1 MASVL
6 ASSSSPPALCD
17 SVDVAAEFALDFS
30 AKLRI
35 EEPGL
40 SVVDEEE
47 FSFVCGDL
55 SETLASADE
64 LFHNGQIRPKFP
76 FFVDECEGGSPLRP
90 PLKKLFVERRDI
102 SSPALEDSESIE
114 WNRAP
119 PVRSYCRWSNKKT
132 TEVLNQRCEKS
143 NSTGFSKLWRFR
155 DLKLRSNSDGKD
167 AFVFL
172 TASTK
177 KRASSGTTEAEKAV
191 NVKGKAEKIISGEG
205 KKDAVRKSKSKTASW
220 GPEKHYVMIR
230 ARKEGDRRRS
240 YLPYRQ
246 DLVGFFT
253 NVNGFSRNVHP
264 F

>member
-6 ASSSSPPALCD
+6 ASASPTLRD
-17 SVDVAAEFALDFS
+17 SLDDSAEFALDFS

-35 EEPGL
+35 DGL
-40 SVVDEEE
+40 DLNNADEEDE
-47 FSFVCGDL
+47 FSFVCGDV
-55 SETLASADE
+55 SQNFASADE

-76 FFVDECEGGSPLRP
+76 LFVQECGGDSPLRP
-90 PLKKLFVERRDI
+90 PLKKLFVERQDI
-102 SSPALEDSESIE
+102 SSPALNVCESVE

-119 PVRSYCRWSNKKT
+119 PQVGSFYRWSNKKT
-132 TEVLNQRCEKS
+132 TEVLNRRCEKS
-143 NSTGFSKLWRFR
+143 SSTGFSKLWRFR

-167 AFVFL
+167 AFLFL
-172 TASTK
+172 TAISK
-177 KRASSGTTEAEKAV
+177 KRTSSATAEAENAANIKETAEKA
-191 NVKGKAEKIISGEG
+191 NSGEV
-205 KKDAVRKSKSKTASW
+205 KNDAVRKSKSKMASW

-230 ARKEGDRRRS
+230 ARKESDKRRS

-253 NVNGFSRNVHP
+253 NVKGFTRNVHP

>member
-1 MASVL
+1 MAS
-6 ASSSSPPALCD
+6 ASPALCAD
-17 SVDVAAEFALDFS
+17 SLDDSAEFALDFS

-35 EEPGL
+35 DEPDL
-40 SVVDEEE
+40 NNVDEEDE

-55 SETLASADE
+55 SQTLASADD

-76 FFVDECEGGSPLRP
+76 LFVQECGGASPLRP
-90 PLKKLFVERRDI
+90 PLKKLFLERQDI
-102 SSPALEDSESIE
+102 SSPALKVCESVE

-119 PVRSYCRWSNKKT
+119 PPVGSFHRWSNKKT
-132 TEVLNQRCEKS
+132 TEVLNRRCEKS
-143 NSTGFSKLWRFR
+143 SSTGFSKLWRFR

-172 TASTK
+172 TAISK
-177 KRASSGTTEAEKAV
+177 KRTSSATADAENAANVKETAEKVSSGE
-191 NVKGKAEKIISGEG
+191 VKN
-205 KKDAVRKSKSKTASW
+205 DAVRKSKSKTASW
-220 GPEKHYVMIR
+220 GPEKHYVMTR
-230 ARKEGDRRRS
+230 ARKESNKRRS

-253 NVNGFSRNVHP
+253 NVKGFSRNVHP

>member
-6 ASSSSPPALCD
+6 AASSSSSPAVCD
-17 SVDVAAEFALDFS
+17 SLDVSAEFALDFS

-35 EEPGL
+35 EEPDLNNGG
-40 SVVDEEE
+40 EQEE
-47 FSFVCGDL
+47 FSFVCGDF
-55 SETLASADE
+55 SHQTLASADE

-76 FFVDECEGGSPLRP
+76 LFVEECGGASPPRP
-90 PLKKLFVERRDI
+90 PLKKLFVERRDV
-102 SSPALEDSESIE
+102 SSTALVASESVE
-114 WNRAP
+114 WKRAP
-119 PVRSYCRWSNKKT
+119 PVGSYCRWSNKKT

-143 NSTGFSKLWRFR
+143 NSTGFSKLWRLR

-172 TASTK
+172 TANSGK
-177 KRASSGTTEAEKAV
+177 KRTSSSTTEAEKAA
-191 NVKGKAEKIISGEG
+191 NVKRSSGEG
-205 KKDAVRKSKSKTASW
+205 KNDAVRKSKSKTASW
-220 GPEKHYVMIR
+220 GLEKHYVMIR
-230 ARKEGDRRRS
+230 TRKESDKRRS
-240 YLPYRQ
+240 YLPYKQ